1 MREERGLP
9 MVYKSLKD
17 ILEPEVYHNFLE
29 DIFRKEFL
37 RGYEEA
43 VEIGF
48 VHGQY
53 ETLINFLRVRFPET
67 LALIKQEIYSIED
80 SEVLRTLLLKV
91 FAAQTAEEVKQIL
104 LEVSQQ

>member
-1 MREERGLP
+1 

-17 ILEPEVYHNFLE
+17 ILEPEIYHNLLE
-29 DIFRKEFL
+29 DIFGKEFL
-37 RGYEEA
+37 REYEKA